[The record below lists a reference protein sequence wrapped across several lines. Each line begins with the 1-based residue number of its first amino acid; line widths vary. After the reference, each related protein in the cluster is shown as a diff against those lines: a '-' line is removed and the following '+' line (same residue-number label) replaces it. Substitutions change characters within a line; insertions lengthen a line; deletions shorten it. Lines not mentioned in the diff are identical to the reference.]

1 MKTALLA
8 VTNLGLFA
16 ASTDLHGGRPL
27 CAEVD
32 KGACQCENGNQIDE
46 YRSLDAKCFLGKML
60 LLLLFCSVC
69 LIGSF
74 FFSLLRHISISFSFL
89 FLSLLLL
96 LSWCILN
103 VPSSYHKC
111 NSFFFFLFFRPWLFF
126 FSPSLSLSFN
136 QKNKIKNKKK
146 KY

>member
-74 FFSLLRHISISFSFL
+74 FFFSPPTYIYIFFFSFL
-89 FLSLLLL
+89 VAFVVVELM
-96 LSWCILN
+96 
-103 VPSSYHKC
+103 H
-111 NSFFFFLFFRPWLFF
+111 FERPV
-126 FSPSLSLSFN
+126 
-136 QKNKIKNKKK
+136 
-146 KY
+146 